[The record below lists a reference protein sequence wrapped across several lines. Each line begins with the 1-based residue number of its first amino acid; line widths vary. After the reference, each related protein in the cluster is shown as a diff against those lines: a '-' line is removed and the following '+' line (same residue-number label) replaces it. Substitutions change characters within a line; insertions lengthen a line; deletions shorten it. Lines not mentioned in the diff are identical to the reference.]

1 MKAVGR
7 RRRAAAQHPRLGN
20 AKRDP
25 GARKGRRLG
34 NAKREP
40 GARRKKGEKMARL
53 YRFDYKSPYYYMV
66 TLKRL
71 AKMKDFCRIADNG
84 TVVKNETTDA
94 FVKII
99 RNFHKIWRCI
109 EPISPYAIMPDHIH
123 LMIKIKPMPERVA
136 LGVIVS
142 QLMKALRN
150 AYWEGGAAAPPR
162 KTHAL
167 IAQSESEAREGQ
179 DGAAAPPRKTHAL
192 IAQSENQAM
201 ERQIAFEARS
211 ENEARVLRGGA
222 SAPPPV
228 FNAEWHDWIVKTDGQ
243 LAAFGRYIRENA
255 KRHALRRQNSRYFGR
270 VSRVKF
276 LGREWF
282 AYGNTAILDLPQI
295 TPFKGHRA
303 TTENSDEWN
312 ALLSTAA
319 RIGPGGAGISTFMS
333 PLEKACG
340 NAIARA
346 GGRLVVLSPEGFAP
360 RWHPPREKEKFCAAG
375 RMLFLS
381 LYEPSPR
388 KLTKQE
394 LYDRC
399 HEMIDWVSRPV
410 D

>member
-1 MKAVGR
+1 
-7 RRRAAAQHPRLGN
+7 
-20 AKRDP
+20 
-25 GARKGRRLG
+25 
-34 NAKREP
+34 
-40 GARRKKGEKMARL
+40 MARL

-71 AKMKDFCRIADNG
+71 PKMKDFCRIADDG
-84 TVVKNETTDA
+84 KVVKNETTDA

-99 RNFHKIWRCI
+99 RNFHKAWRCI

-123 LMIKIKPMPERVA
+123 LMIKIKPTPERVA

-150 AYWEGGAAAPPR
+150 AYWEGGADAPPR

-167 IAQSESEAREGQ
+167 E
-179 DGAAAPPRKTHAL
+179 
-192 IAQSENQAM
+192 AQSENQAR
-201 ERQIAFEARS
+201 ESQS
-211 ENEARVLRGGA
+211 GA

-255 KRHALRRQNSRYFGR
+255 KRHALRRKNSRYFGR

-282 AYGNTAILDLPQI
+282 AYGNTAILDLPQL

-312 ALLSTAA
+312 ALLSSAA
-319 RIGPGGAGISTFMS
+319 RVGPGGAGVSTFMS

-360 RWHPPREKEKFCAAG
+360 RWHPPREKERFCAAG

-381 LYEPSPR
+381 LYEPSSR

-399 HEMIDWVSRPV
+399 HEMIDWVSRPEP
-410 D
+410 

>member
-1 MKAVGR
+1 
-7 RRRAAAQHPRLGN
+7 
-20 AKRDP
+20 
-25 GARKGRRLG
+25 
-34 NAKREP
+34 
-40 GARRKKGEKMARL
+40 MARL

-71 AKMKDFCRIADNG
+71 PKMKDFCRVADDG

-123 LMIKIKPMPERVA
+123 LMIKIKPTPECVA

-150 AYWEGGAAAPPR
+150 AYWEGGADAPPR
-162 KTHAL
+162 NTHAL
-167 IAQSESEAREGQ
+167 EAQG
-179 DGAAAPPRKTHAL
+179 
-192 IAQSENQAM
+192 ENQAR
-201 ERQIAFEARS
+201 EREGALAMRS
-211 ENEARVLRGGA
+211 ESKARVLRGGA
-222 SAPPPV
+222 SAPPPPV

-282 AYGNTAILDLPQI
+282 AYGNTAILDLPQM

-319 RIGPGGAGISTFMS
+319 RIGPGGAGVSTFMS

-388 KLTKQE
+388 KLTRQE
-394 LYDRC
+394 LYARC
-399 HEMIDWVSRPV
+399 HEMIDWVSRPA